1 MFFILS
7 FILILLSLYY
17 FFYDNIKVKG
27 LKEIKKYE
35 RDIKVIERDGYSKKK
50 IDEKW
55 DVIVIGSGIGG
66 LTAAALLSK
75 IGYKVLVLEQHY
87 VAGGCCHTFEEGGYE
102 FDTGI
107 HYVGNVQKLHKILN
121 LITEKPIEW
130 IRLGNTQFDQTKIY
144 DKVFINENK
153 FNFRTGESTFMFD
166 LMNKFPLE
174 STNIVKYFNLVR
186 KISKNDIFFKAK
198 IIKNS
203 FIRRIIKYLLKFTYY
218 KYAFQSAYDVIN
230 NEITKNKELQAIL
243 FSQFGDYASTPKKVS
258 FVMHCGVVN
267 HYLEGGFY
275 PIGGP
280 GNIVKQ
286 IIPTINKAG
295 GRVLV
300 RKGVKNIVLN
310 RNKAIGVN
318 MENGDFIPCNHIIS
332 DAGLRNTF
340 TKFIQSDDLQI
351 TKFIK
356 SQPIPL
362 SYFYVFVGIEDS
374 TEELELPSY
383 NIWDYPHGDY
393 DKLIHEF
400 SDDPLNAPM
409 PLFIAFPS
417 AKDDSW
423 SERHPGKTTAVVLT
437 LLPHKTFEKWND
449 TTFNRRGDEYN
460 EFKKKIGERLL
471 NEGLFKHYP
480 KLKEKINF
488 QCIGTPLTN
497 KFYLGME
504 FGECLGLDHTPERF
518 TSDLLR
524 PKTEIEGLWITGQ
537 DMCTGGFSGGIFG
550 AVMCVNSMLGYGTTL
565 DIFQGRDFIRDLR
578 KLKVM

>member
-1 MFFILS
+1 MFFI
-7 FILILLSLYY
+7 FAILILISLIYL
-17 FFYDNIKVKG
+17 FNNNKKVKG
-27 LKEIKKYE
+27 LKKRIEYE
-35 RDIKVIERDGYSKKK
+35 RDIRIIERDGYSKKK

-87 VAGGCCHTFEEGGYE
+87 IAGGCCHTFEESGFE

-107 HYVGNVQKLHKILN
+107 HYVGDVHKLQKILD
-121 LITEKPIEW
+121 LITENPIEW
-130 IRLGNTQFDQTKIY
+130 TQLGNTRLDKQEIY
-144 DKVFINENK
+144 DKIFVDGDK
-153 FNFRTGESTFMFD
+153 FDFKTGKNNLISD
-166 LMNKFPLE
+166 LLGKFPLE
-174 STNIVKYFNLVR
+174 AFNIIKYFNLVK

-198 IIKNS
+198 VIKNP
-203 FIRRIIKYLLKFTYY
+203 FIRKIVKYFLKSTYY

-230 NEITKNKELQAIL
+230 NEITQNKKLQAIL

-258 FVMHCGVVN
+258 FIMHCGVVN
-267 HYLEGGFY
+267 HYLNGGFY
-275 PIGGP
+275 PTGGP
-280 GNIVKQ
+280 GNIVRQ
-286 IIPTINKAG
+286 IIPTINKSG

-300 RKGVKNIVLN
+300 RKGVQNIVLKG
-310 RNKAIGVN
+310 NKAIGVK
-318 MENGDFIPCNHIIS
+318 MENGDFIKCNKIIS

-340 TKFIQSDDLQI
+340 TKFIQRDDLQI

-356 SQPIPL
+356 SQPIAI
-362 SYFYVFVGIEDS
+362 SYFYVFLGLEG
-374 TEELELPSY
+374 TPEELDLPSY
-383 NIWDYPHGDY
+383 NIWDYPHGNY
-393 DKLIHEF
+393 DKLIEDF
-400 SDDPLNAPM
+400 SNDPLNAPM

-423 SERHPGKTTAVVLT
+423 SERYPGKTTAVVLT

-449 TTFNRRGDEYN
+449 TTFNRRGNEYN
-460 EFKKKIGERLL
+460 EFKQKIGERLL

-480 KLKEKINF
+480 NLKEKINF

-524 PKTEIEGLWITGQ
+524 PETEIEGLWITGQ

-565 DIFQGRDFIRDLR
+565 DIVQGRDFIRDLR
-578 KLKVM
+578 KLK